1 MIDVNEFHKL
11 LGYNTKESY
20 EKAIMELYIIY
31 VSETKVSE
39 KQGILSE
46 EEYGLGLEHGKKE
59 ILTQIEDLLTNLIN
73 TKNDKGL
80 VVVPSSEND

>member
-1 MIDVNEFHKL
+1 M
-11 LGYNTKESY
+11 GYNTKESY